1 MSEITTNAAQEMGQK
16 KGKQILW
23 CEELNARLFRGIL
36 LTIAFCRLFFI
47 FFFCSGINIGQE
59 AENVSD
65 GRAGKN

>member
-1 MSEITTNAAQEMGQK
+1 MSEITTNAAREMGQK

-47 FFFCSGINIGQE
+47 FFF
-59 AENVSD
+59 AL
-65 GRAGKN
+65 A